1 MKKSMQGNHKIETG
15 LIVRKETVFS
25 KMKRIWNIL
34 LYKEEANFFQ
44 KVEKYMLKNRKPK
57 GEIIIPQEIQKEK
70 IQNKH
75 YQEKEGEIKNMEL
88 KENKKTEIIIAS
100 GNKGKI
106 KEAEE
111 ILKEYTII
119 PMKELRINIDVE
131 EDQDTFE
138 KNAIKK
144 ATEISKA
151 IQGKMCMADDTGIEI
166 EYLDGFPGVYTKRW
180 HAGTDRER
188 NLEILK
194 RLEDVPKEKRKVKF
208 VTAIAVA
215 KGDETIVATEVLNGY
230 IAEKLRGENGFGFD
244 EIFELDNGK
253 TLAEL
258 SSEEKN
264 EISSRRKAIE
274 KVREELEKIT
284 I

>member
-44 KVEKYMLKNRKPK
+44 KIEKYMLKNRKPK
-57 GEIIIPQEIQKEK
+57 GKIIIPQEIQNE
-70 IQNKH
+70 Q
-75 YQEKEGEIKNMEL
+75 YQEKKGEFEIMEL
-88 KENKKTEIIIAS
+88 QENKKEEIIIAS

-106 KEAEE
+106 KEAQE

-119 PMKELRINIDVE
+119 PMKELGINIDVE

-151 IQGKMCMADDTGIEI
+151 LQGKMCMADDTGIEI
-166 EYLDGFPGVYTKRW
+166 EYLNGFPGVYTKRW
-180 HAGTDRER
+180 NTGTDRER
-188 NLEILK
+188 NLGILK
-194 RLEDVPKEKRKVKF
+194 RLEGVLKENRKVKF

-215 KGDETIVATEVLNGY
+215 KGDETVVAKEVLNGY
-230 IAEKLRGENGFGFD
+230 ITEELRGKNGFGFD
-244 EIFELDNGK
+244 EIFELENGK

-274 KVREELEKIT
+274 KVREELEKIM